1 MTTDN
6 RAALVARI
14 ETLLEKATAGPWRV
28 SMRGYSVKSN
38 NDDMPIVVQNPWG
51 TSMRERDIPRWLDNA
66 ELIAAT
72 PELLRDVLSLLTAEP
87 ERPTVADHYGHGWQ
101 AGVSSVSTCR
111 QCGQF
116 LNHGHACVAEP
127 ERPTTLSEADAAR
140 VLELQ
145 KIPSEEF
152 WKVYDDLRDIG
163 KLASGVSKFVDRVAN
178 LIPDAPKPKC
188 RTCDA
193 ETTGFDEQ
201 GPICLDCAVVKASLP
216 GAEPER
222 RAPD

>member
-116 LNHGHACVAEP
+116 LNHGHACGVEP
-127 ERPTTLSEADAAR
+127 ERPVKRKHYCGSVKNRTACGRQTNKLSRGSTAYEWAY
-140 VLELQ
+140 V
-145 KIPSEEF
+145 
-152 WKVYDDLRDIG
+152 
-163 KLASGVSKFVDRVAN
+163 N
-178 LIPDAPKPKC
+178 C
-188 RTCDA
+188 A
-193 ETTGFDEQ
+193 ECLKTRPGF
-201 GPICLDCAVVKASLP
+201 A
-216 GAEPER
+216 AEPER
-222 RAPD
+222 RAPEGR